1 MQNAKCK
8 MDEAFC
14 SAKASLMVTCGN
26 LHPKNS
32 FSHEGYLLFAF
43 CVDPLPRSPILH
55 FAFCVLH
62 FGRSPTN
69 PNLKTAYRR

>member
-1 MQNAKCK
+1 MSNETCGFRAQDRNIFSMINWDLSGSWEMQNAKCK

-32 FSHEGYLLFAF
+32 FSHEGYLLFA
-43 CVDPLPRSPILH
+43 
-55 FAFCVLH
+55 
-62 FGRSPTN
+62 
-69 PNLKTAYRR
+69 